1 MESYD
6 LINVKHIPLSAF
18 LKIIKKKKLGYL
30 FYSLL
35 LKGMEIEEIINQK
48 RVLRILF
55 INSRGEI
62 CVENEKNSDSKGYKF
77 FDLNIIY
84 QDGYFITI
92 FNTRTNSISKTIIF
106 PTLKSAEIFSKKF
119 NKLVEDYLSYN
130 IDTKVDYRYLKL
142 T

>member
-1 MESYD
+1 
-6 LINVKHIPLSAF
+6 
-18 LKIIKKKKLGYL
+18 
-30 FYSLL
+30 
-35 LKGMEIEEIINQK
+35 MEIEEIINKK
-48 RVLRILF
+48 RVFRILY

-62 CVENEKNSDSKGYKF
+62 CVENEKNSDSRGFKF

-84 QDGYFITI
+84 EDGYFINI
-92 FNTRTNSISKTIIF
+92 FNIRTNSISKTIIF

-142 T
+142 

>member
-18 LKIIKKKKLGYL
+18 LKIIKKKKLGYQ

-48 RVLRILF
+48 RVFRILF

-62 CVENEKNSDSKGYKF
+62 CVENEKNS
-77 FDLNIIY
+77 
-84 QDGYFITI
+84 
-92 FNTRTNSISKTIIF
+92 R
-106 PTLKSAEIFSKKF
+106 
-119 NKLVEDYLSYN
+119 V
-130 IDTKVDYRYLKL
+130 
-142 T
+142 

>member
-1 MESYD
+1 M
-6 LINVKHIPLSAF
+6 NVKHIPLNAF
-18 LKIIKKKKLGYL
+18 LKIIKKKKLGYK

-35 LKGMEIEEIINQK
+35 LKGMEIEEIINKK
-48 RVLRILF
+48 RVFRILF

-62 CVENEKNSDSKGYKF
+62 CVENEKNSYSKGYKF

-84 QDGYFITI
+84 KDGYFINL
-92 FNTRTNSISKTIIF
+92 FNIRTNSISKTIIF

-119 NKLVEDYLSYN
+119 NNLVEDYLSYN
-130 IDTKVDYRYLKL
+130 TEVKVDYRYFKL